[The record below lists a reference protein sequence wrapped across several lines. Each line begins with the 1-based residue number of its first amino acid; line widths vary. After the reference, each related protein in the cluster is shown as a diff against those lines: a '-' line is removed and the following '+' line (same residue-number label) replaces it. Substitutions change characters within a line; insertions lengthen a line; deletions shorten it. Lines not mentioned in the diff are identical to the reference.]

1 MEELIQM
8 ISTRLGVADETV
20 RKALTVLLKF
30 ARKQMKAADFEK
42 LIAQFPGAADLL
54 AGADETPASSSSGLF
69 GGLSALL
76 GPQAA
81 AAASAFNDLK
91 ASGLNSAQITEL
103 AQLFLAK
110 AREVAGSETVDAFL
124 KEVPLLQTFLKS
136 GQAKA

>member
-8 ISTRLGVADETV
+8 ISTRLGVADDTV

-54 AGADETPASSSSGLF
+54 AGADEPSPSSPGLL

-81 AAASAFNDLK
+81 AAAAAFNDLK

-103 AQLFLAK
+103 AQLFLAR

-124 KEVPLLQTFLKS
+124 NEVPLLQGFLKN
-136 GQAKA
+136 QAKA